1 MELHEAKQLIP
12 LYVANTLSSAE
23 RAEVDEALK
32 ASKELNDELAFWR
45 KAQLAAHAHAEYARK
60 EHLSSEQIVDFAE
73 RAVTDPKLLYE
84 VVDRSQIEAHLQTC
98 KECAEEY
105 DMIMKTIPER
115 EQAWQAKPTIF
126 EMVQR
131 LVGSLKPLYV
141 IPVAVM
147 LIAGIIV
154 WRSFDTKNNTPGMA
168 SNESSVSE
176 NTLRLVLPFQPQ
188 MRGRDEESL
197 PTVAVN
203 TSVKWLHVIACLP
216 HDSLIATT
224 YTATLSTPEGKT
236 ITLRETFSKVVSQ
249 LMDSL
254 KLSLEAELLQVEGE
268 YTLNIAEVPSSLPP
282 GASPFPSEPY
292 RFRVTHTAGK

>member
-12 LYVANTLSSAE
+12 LYVADTLSSAE

-45 KAQLAAHAHAEYARK
+45 KAQLAAQAHAEYARK

-73 RAVTDPKLLYE
+73 RAVTDPKL
-84 VVDRSQIEAHLQTC
+84 RSEIESHLQTC

-115 EQAWQAKPTIF
+115 EQAWQTKPTIV

-147 LIAGIIV
+147 LIAGIMV

-168 SNESSVSE
+168 SNEISVPK

-197 PTVAVN
+197 PTVTVN
-203 TSVKWLHVIACLP
+203 NSVKWIHLTACVP
-216 HDSLIATT
+216 HDSLTATK

-236 ITLRETFSKVVSQ
+236 IAIPETFSKVVSP

-254 KLSLEAELLQVEGE
+254 KLNLEAELFQVEGE

-292 RFRVTHTAGK
+292 RFRVTHAAGK